1 MTPNWVQAGELGL
14 AFVVIILCVFLVR
27 YVFNQSATREN
38 RLMMLLEQAQRTT
51 DRQTDVLQALANSVD
66 KRLDAIEQTIEQKLR
81 AKSTR
86 TPKPPK

>member
-38 RLMMLLEQAQRTT
+38 RLMTLLEQAQRTT
-51 DRQTDVLQALANSVD
+51 DRQTDVLQSLANSVD